1 VLQKDFAQMTA
12 AEILAAKD
20 AIKQLVLS
28 LDESKRAGLRPI
40 ATAIIDIRRTL
51 RASRK
56 PAVR

>member
-1 VLQKDFAQMTA
+1 MTA